1 MRFAN
6 FPNFFNR
13 HLRDACNHLKR
24 QFFLQH
30 IEDSR
35 DTPLLKSLL
44 KTVLKYSFAK
54 QLLIPLNPDHI
65 HHLAFMC
72 LQKVFHHIMGYDSET
87 LPQNIFAVVVLLKI
101 IPLHSRS
108 IYGIIIMYDLIDS
121 AVHQRNTSIVFTIF
135 SVFFHVSPKGE
146 AVRMEMNAEG
156 KGVTL

>member
-44 KTVLKYSFAK
+44 KALLKSLLKTVLKYSFAK
-54 QLLIPLNPDHI
+54 QLLIPLKSDHI

-72 LQKVFHHIMGYDSET
+72 LQKAFILIMGNDVKK
-87 LPQNIFAVVVLLKI
+87 LQQKIFPVVFLFKTT
-101 IPLHSRS
+101 PLHSRS

-135 SVFFHVSPKGE
+135 SVFFHVLPKGE
-146 AVRMEMNAEG
+146 
-156 KGVTL
+156 GV